1 MRRAQRLDRIILHF
15 GRRRHLRQRAP
26 VRPPELERPVGPAR
40 DLIALLMHGPVMP
53 ATEHGE
59 VRERGR
65 AAVGPVAEM
74 MPLGEAKAAPR
85 EAAALVPM
93 VEGTA

>member
-1 MRRAQRLDRIILHF
+1 MRRAERLDRIT
-15 GRRRHLRQRAP
+15 GTA
-26 VRPPELERPVGPAR
+26 A
-40 DLIALLMHGPVMP
+40 
-53 ATEHGE
+53 E

-74 MPLGEAKAAPR
+74 MPLSEAKAAPR

>member
-1 MRRAQRLDRIILHF
+1 M
-15 GRRRHLRQRAP
+15 
-26 VRPPELERPVGPAR
+26 ERPVGPAH
-40 DLIALLMHGPVMP
+40 DLVALLVHGAVMP
-53 ATEHGE
+53 TTEHGE

-65 AAVGPVAEM
+65 AAVGPVAQV
-74 MPLGEAKAAPR
+74 MPLSEAQAAPR